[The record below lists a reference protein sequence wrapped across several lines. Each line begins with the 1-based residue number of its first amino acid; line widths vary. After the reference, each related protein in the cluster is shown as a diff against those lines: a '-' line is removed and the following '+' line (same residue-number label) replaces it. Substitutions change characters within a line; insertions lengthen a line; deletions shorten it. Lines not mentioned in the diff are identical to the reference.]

1 MSTRESDRDTKAPAA
16 AGPDGEPET
25 AAKPVSD
32 DGKAPDAASAPRP
45 DAQGPGPAERLW
57 QFLTLLSIGS
67 LFAVFGMQRLFST
80 PDAGS
85 LLDVVILAV
94 QTLPLLICVPSL
106 LGGSARAAVALAF
119 LSLLYMCGAVITL
132 VEPAA
137 RLEGSAMLLFAL
149 MLFLAS
155 TLYSRQRG
163 LRRAATGA

>member
-1 MSTRESDRDTKAPAA
+1 MSAPEPGRDADADADTPAA
-16 AGPDGEPET
+16 A
-25 AAKPVSD
+25 
-32 DGKAPDAASAPRP
+32 ASPRP
-45 DAQGPGPAERLW
+45 DAQGPGPAERVW

-67 LFAVFGMQRLFST
+67 LFAVFGMQRLFGA

-85 LLDVVILAV
+85 AVDVLVLAV

-132 VEPAA
+132 VDPAA

-149 MLFLAS
+149 TLFLAA

-163 LRRAATGA
+163 LRRAATGR